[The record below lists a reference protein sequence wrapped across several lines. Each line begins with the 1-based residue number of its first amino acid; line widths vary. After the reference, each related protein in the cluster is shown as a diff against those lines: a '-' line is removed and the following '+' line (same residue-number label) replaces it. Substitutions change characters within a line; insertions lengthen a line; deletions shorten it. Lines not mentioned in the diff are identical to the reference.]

1 MIFLILL
8 AGRKRNR
15 DDDEDIKDGKKIND
29 FTSSASGYTPG
40 KTYTSGGFSS
50 GDEIG
55 MFEDFG
61 NASEDDIH
69 SIPSMSSSDRSLDR
83 SLGQHSA
90 ASETP
95 SLDISKTIGNI
106 ENALRE
112 MNEALGEKDYGAVSK
127 IAEEISSNYDELS
140 SLSSY
145 NSSLMAIDQ
154 NLSYLLPPLNTSQEP
169 LNESEQNRR
178 RNLDQLIAAGDW
190 DAVAAHAATYEES
203 DTSTRVSNNGKQT
216 IDISENKRSFL
227 DYVLGR
233 QNNMSKTASNA
244 ISDSEESSGG
254 SSVAGSW
261 LNWRNTPIA
270 ASSSSRSPDEAVLG
284 ITSLA
289 SLGPASSEQG
299 DISNNLS
306 FISTMSSTTDTEVQ
320 QSPPSPLSFSTPV
333 SSDDEAGKKKRSS
346 IESLSM
352 PAEPLV
358 IANSDDEI
366 SMATP
371 ESLTKEI
378 GKNVSGISIGTGI
391 IGAAA
396 LAIGA
401 NKEPKAQKPDH
412 TVSSKPNKKATS
424 SPTPPPNRFLKGLFM
439 TPMGKLAHDDRN
451 DSDNNTDDVDVAKV
465 SNRTS
470 TSPSSTDKNS
480 NIVISLKSPE
490 EPPTPAPKPPLS
502 QNFGGV
508 ASSTDASS
516 YVRTLPLSPMRKKP
530 SIENYPE
537 ISSPGDGSKD
547 SSFVK
552 RMVQLTNKKTENS
565 PFITPNDTQKTDVEF
580 KYVGHTRIVMKKDSP
595 KAKQKELKNSPV
607 KKGSPTKF
615 GLPMVTPTPKAKAE
629 GKRLF
634 SSKRSDGGSVSSRST
649 VSSKKRKWR
658 GRLKRFSSSLTSVGR
673 SSKQQDSEMISQ
685 FPSNMDIEFSS
696 EMDLARVS
704 HIPAPRVEQRKKKD
718 YKKEL
723 GEARSTLRPILN
735 KRESMMAGN
744 NSFEM
749 LPENEFE
756 MSIPQQIVEFSSE
769 SDPSDEV
776 ELGEASISLK
786 DHLDRAIESG
796 DWEAVEAHATK
807 IMTIDSDNSI
817 SSRSHSTL
825 TSESMLSSAD
835 SIAHSLLSNTSVSVD
850 DEKIRTLESLIEA
863 DDWKGL
869 VNTMQIYKSERESSE
884 ASTRKSESISEKS
897 SEKNYIDS
905 SLALLKKT
913 KNI

>member
-1 MIFLILL
+1 
-8 AGRKRNR
+8 
-15 DDDEDIKDGKKIND
+15 
-29 FTSSASGYTPG
+29 
-40 KTYTSGGFSS
+40 
-50 GDEIG
+50 

-61 NASEDDIH
+61 NASEDDLH
-69 SIPSMSSSDRSLDR
+69 SIPSMSSSDR

-169 LNESEQNRR
+169 LNDSEQNRR

-190 DAVAAHAATYEES
+190 DAVAAHAAAYEES
-203 DTSTRVSNNGKQT
+203 DTSTRVSNNGKQA
-216 IDISENKRSFL
+216 IDISENKRPFL
-227 DYVLGR
+227 DYVFGR
-233 QNNMSKTASNA
+233 HNNMSKTASNA

-261 LNWRNTPIA
+261 LNWRHIPIA
-270 ASSSSRSPDEAVLG
+270 TSGSSRSPDEAVLG

-299 DISNNLS
+299 DISNNIS
-306 FISTMSSTTDTEVQ
+306 FMSTMSSTTDTEGQ

-333 SSDDEAGKKKRSS
+333 SSDDEAGKKKRSL

-371 ESLTKEI
+371 ESLTKES
-378 GKNVSGISIGTGI
+378 GKNVSGIGLGTGI

-401 NKEPKAQKPDH
+401 NKEPKARKPDH
-412 TVSSKPNKKATS
+412 TVSSKPNQKATS
-424 SPTPPPNRFLKGLFM
+424 SPKPPPNRFLKGLFM
-439 TPMGKLAHDDRN
+439 RPMGKLAHDDRN
-451 DSDNNTDDVDVAKV
+451 DSDNNTDEVDVAKV

-502 QNFGGV
+502 QSLGGV

-516 YVRTLPLSPMRKKP
+516 YVRTLPLSPIRKKS

-552 RMVQLTNKKTENS
+552 RMVQLTNEKTENS
-565 PFITPNDTQKTDVEF
+565 PFIAPNDTQKTDVEF

-595 KAKQKELKNSPV
+595 KAKQRNSPV
-607 KKGSPTKF
+607 KKDSPTKF
-615 GLPMVTPTPKAKAE
+615 GLPMVTPTPKSKAE
-629 GKRLF
+629 GRRLF
-634 SSKRSDGGSVSSRST
+634 SSKRSDGRSVSSRST

-673 SSKQQDSEMISQ
+673 NSKQQDSEMISRL
-685 FPSNMDIEFSS
+685 PNNMEIEFSS

-718 YKKEL
+718 YKEEL

-749 LPENEFE
+749 IPENEFE
-756 MSIPQQIVEFSSE
+756 MSIPEQIGEFSSE

-869 VNTMQIYKSERESSE
+869 VNTMHIFKSERESSE